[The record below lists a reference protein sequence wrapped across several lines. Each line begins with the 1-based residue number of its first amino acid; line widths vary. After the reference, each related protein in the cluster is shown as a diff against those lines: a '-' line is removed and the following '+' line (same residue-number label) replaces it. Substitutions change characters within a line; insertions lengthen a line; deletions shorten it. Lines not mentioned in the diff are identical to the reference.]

1 MRRLCSWSVLLG
13 VAVLAACVEPP
24 PERADD
30 GWITIEPGQELSLV
44 IEDSAGRLDG
54 IGLEVPAGAVSET
67 TSIRLALAES
77 TAPVFAM
84 AGQQLRTPAVF
95 IEPYNITFSVT
106 PILVLP
112 WYALGETDASAWV
125 VRGYRA
131 PSVAGIPEGLWRP
144 VTPET
149 DLPHSVRLPLVGG
162 GLFWAATLED
172 APLREPAE
180 VIGEPC
186 LPAESTFDACT
197 VDPDCGAV
205 GCLADRCGKVGPVS
219 TACRPVPRTALHFGC
234 ACRCAVGACQW
245 VR

>member
-1 MRRLCSWSVLLG
+1 M
-13 VAVLAACVEPP
+13 VLAACVAPP
-24 PERADD
+24 PERAAD
-30 GWITIEPGQELSLV
+30 GWITIEPGQELSLI
-44 IEDSAGRLDG
+44 IEDSDGRLDG

-95 IEPYNITFSVT
+95 IEPDNLAFAAT
-106 PILVLP
+106 PTLVLP

-144 VTPET
+144 LTAET
-149 DLPHSVRLPLVGG
+149 ELPDHVRLPVVGG
-162 GLFWAATLED
+162 GLYWAATMED

-186 LPAESTFDACT
+186 LQAESAFGVCT
-197 VDPDCGAV
+197 VDPDCAAA
-205 GCLADRCGKVGPVS
+205 GCLADRCGAAGPVA
-219 TACRPVPRTALHFGC
+219 TDCRPAAWTALHFGC